1 MTINLSEWGV
11 TEEVL
16 PSIVRGLTDDVRQLA
31 DQAAED
37 RLNRRAPLAGEDTL
51 KAIGRYLNGR
61 GLKVTYRLVTTANG
75 QHIVWHVTEKIQR
88 TLTPEHLAKLR
99 AAAARRK
106 ANPKADPKANPETP
120 TKKGIKT
127 L

>member
-1 MTINLSEWGV
+1 MTINLLDWGV
-11 TEEVL
+11 TDEVL

-61 GLKVTYRLVTTANG
+61 GLKVTYRVVATTTG
-75 QHIVWHVTEKIQR
+75 HHIVWHVTEKIQR

-106 ANPKADPKANPETP
+106 ANPKANPKAKAG
-120 TKKGIKT
+120 TKAP
-127 L
+127 

>member
-1 MTINLSEWGV
+1 MTINLSEWVV
-11 TEEVL
+11 TDEVL

-37 RLNRRAPLAGEDTL
+37 RLNRKAPLAGEDTL

-61 GLKVTYRLVTTANG
+61 GLKVTYRVVTTTTG

-106 ANPKADPKANPETP
+106 ANPKANPKAKAG
-120 TKKGIKT
+120 TKAP
-127 L
+127 